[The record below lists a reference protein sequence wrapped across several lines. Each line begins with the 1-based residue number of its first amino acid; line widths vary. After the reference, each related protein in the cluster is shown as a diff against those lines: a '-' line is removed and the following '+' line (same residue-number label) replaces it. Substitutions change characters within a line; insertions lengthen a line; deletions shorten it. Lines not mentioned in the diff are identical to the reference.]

1 MRSPLE
7 HLHPPNG
14 QKSSEHNKQE
24 NEMSDVMERIDNLVK
39 NNNIVLFMKGTPA
52 MPQCGFSARSAG
64 ILSNLGAD
72 FQTVDVLAD
81 PEVRQGIKQ
90 YQNWPTI
97 PQLYIGGELIGGS
110 DIMMQ
115 LFESGELAE
124 KVNG

>member
-1 MRSPLE
+1 
-7 HLHPPNG
+7 
-14 QKSSEHNKQE
+14 
-24 NEMSDVMERIDNLVK
+24 MSDVMERIDNLIK
-39 NNNIVLFMKGTPA
+39 TNNIVLFMKGTPA

-64 ILSNLGAD
+64 ILANLGAN
-72 FQTVDVLAD
+72 FQSVDVLAD